1 MTVEGNLPSSQSDYS
16 NSRVDSSIKPNQ
28 ACCYFVAMAEN
39 LSLVQ
44 SSELLPRRRRSERA
58 LLNDAAIRQSTID
71 LISQEGWDGVT
82 FAKVAKA
89 SNLTVGA
96 VYVRAENTAEL
107 GTDVW
112 INSLKPV
119 ITEAISNLL
128 SAVYSQNKDLIQE
141 QLELWDD
148 PEPALISA
156 IEILIAAMFDDDLA
170 EIPRRDMK
178 EFLSR
183 YCTDK
188 YGYSKLQA
196 AANSLI
202 IGEVFGRALGA
213 ANKISPDTP
222 SSEVAENCLAM
233 INATEIQSNIPK
245 DTFIKTAK
253 ADTDPD
259 PHTRVLHKATLDV
272 IGKVGY
278 KRSTIARI
286 CRTAQVSSG
295 SLFPRFQ
302 SKNALIASAVRALI
316 PSADES
322 YQELDEYSEKYGRI
336 EANYI
341 AFLSLFNH
349 LGETNR
355 KLFLELTRIEI
366 HEPDLADINFAKTSK
381 RHFTLG
387 MSLLHVYLPE
397 ISKLNFYAPIH
408 WAYINHWKLHH
419 S

>member
-1 MTVEGNLPSSQSDYS
+1 
-16 NSRVDSSIKPNQ
+16 
-28 ACCYFVAMAEN
+28 MAEN

-44 SSELLPRRRRSERA
+44 TTELLPRRRRSERA
-58 LLNDAAIRQSTID
+58 LINDAAIRQSTIE

-82 FAKVAKA
+82 FAKVAKR

-107 GTDVW
+107 GTDIW
-112 INSLKPV
+112 MNSLKP
-119 ITEAISNLL
+119 ILIEAISNFL
-128 SAVYSQNKDLIQE
+128 SAVYSQNSELIKE
-141 QLELWDD
+141 QVELWDE
-148 PEPALISA
+148 PEPALIAS

-188 YGYSKLQA
+188 HGYSKLQA

-202 IGEVFGRALGA
+202 IGEIFGRALGA

-233 INATEIQSNIPK
+233 INATEIQPNIPK
-245 DTFIKTAK
+245 DIFIKTAK
-253 ADTDPD
+253 EDTDPD
-259 PHTRVLHKATLDV
+259 PHTRVLHKATLEV

-302 SKNALIASAVRALI
+302 SKNALIASAVKALI
-316 PSADES
+316 PSAEES

-341 AFLSLFNH
+341 AFLSLFNY
-349 LGETNR
+349 LGETSR

-387 MSLLHVYLPE
+387 MSLLNVYLPE
-397 ISKLNFYAPIH
+397 ISKLNFYPSIH